1 VRPVGIVGR
10 ALFSIA
16 IAGIV
21 AAVDPATVFAA
32 ELREG
37 TRVPVRLQGVINSET
52 SRIGQP
58 ITFVVTTDVLV
69 GDTVVIKKDTP
80 VMGVVV
86 RARRMRWGFLQH
98 KPRLAFRFSY
108 TTMADGRVI
117 GLRSSPL
124 ATGYPQVVTN
134 RGEKGHAMLWAGGV
148 DLFEAYVDGNYEI

>member
-1 VRPVGIVGR
+1 M
-10 ALFSIA
+10 
-16 IAGIV
+16 AGIV

-52 SRIGQP
+52 SRVGQP

-69 GDTVVIKKDTP
+69 GDSVVIKRDTP

-98 KPRLAFRFSY
+98 RPRLAFKFSY
-108 TTMADGRVI
+108 TTLADGRVI
-117 GLRSSPL
+117 GLRSTPL
-124 ATGYPQVVTN
+124 ATGNPQVVTY
-134 RGEKGHAMLWAGGV
+134 RGSAKGAAMLWAGGV